1 MSATSTSTETV
12 PGPEHPD
19 DSAPERRP
27 AAGAGRRWLGL
38 PLALA
43 IGAAGFSPLAAAPA
57 GATSPCGATGA
68 LSGSTCSYTTVG
80 RDTFTV
86 PAGVTSARIEA
97 YGGAGGGLSYRYGG
111 GGLGGGAMGTVNV
124 VPGEVLR
131 VTVAGQGKIGG
142 QGGFGGGANAG
153 IGVMTNGGGGGA
165 SDLRRA
171 PYGAADRLVVAGGGG
186 GAGNGGDGS
195 GGDGGHGGGTNGN
208 QGQNG
213 PNPPSGAGGKGGTQ
227 SAGGLGGFV
236 GGAAGDA
243 SGNGGAG
250 GAGIVGGGGGGG
262 GWFGGGGGGGGFGYA
277 TAPSGGGGGGSGF
290 GTTLF
295 TGVRSGNGLVTIDWG
310 AVAAVP
316 ALTINDVAV
325 TESDTGSKLATFT
338 IGRSPAFGTS
348 SVSWTTLDGT
358 AVAPGDYAAV
368 APTRLTFGPGVS
380 SMPVSVLVKGDRT
393 NEIDET
399 FSVKLLDPAGAIILD
414 DTGIG
419 TIVDNDPILPLFS
432 VNDVSVAEGDSGTK
446 LATFTITRSLP
457 TGASSVRWTT
467 NNATAVAPGDF
478 VAVPPTSVAFADGE
492 STKSVSVTVKGDT
505 DPERDE
511 TFLVRLTSATGA
523 NIADDTG
530 VGTITNDDGAVP
542 QLSVS
547 DATVPEG
554 DSGNTLGT
562 FTITRSGA
570 IGSSSVSVSTVDGT
584 AKAPVDY
591 VAVSS
596 KAVTFAAGETTRT
609 VSVLVN
615 GDTAVEA
622 DETFSVKLANAT
634 GATIAD
640 GTGVGTIV
648 NDDDAVPTLPSL
660 SVNDVSVT
668 EGNSGTRLATFT
680 IARAPGTGA
689 SSVNWSTADASAVA
703 PGDYTAVPATTV
715 AFAAGETSKSI
726 SVRVNGDTAVE
737 ADETFSVTLANAT
750 GATIAD
756 GTGVGTIVNDDTVV
770 PALSVD
776 DVSLTEGNSGTTLA
790 TFSIARSSG
799 TGASSVKW
807 STADGTAAA
816 PGDYVAVAATTVA
829 FAAGETTK
837 SISVTVN
844 GDTVIE
850 ADETFTVRLS
860 GAIDATIA
868 DATGVGTIVND
879 DSGPASQSF
888 AYTLNSVVSD
898 GQPAPGAGNIE
909 LPGGF
914 DRYTFTATAGQRV
927 FADRL
932 AGACTLNWRLEGP
945 AGSGFASR
953 RLCDA
958 DPGQLTLSAGAY
970 TITVDTAAGSTA
982 TGTYSF
988 RITSVPDPQSFTYS
1002 LGTTVSDGQPAAG
1015 AGNIEMP
1022 GAIDR
1027 YSFTAT
1033 AGQRVF
1039 VDRLTGPCT
1048 VNWRLE
1054 GPGGPAFPSRRL
1066 CDPDPGQ
1073 LVLGAGTY
1081 TITVDTPT
1089 TSDATGTYSFRITNV
1104 PGPQSFTYEVGTT
1117 VSDGQPAAGAGN
1129 IEMPGAVDRYSF
1141 TATAGQRV
1149 LIDRLAGP
1157 CVLNWRL
1164 EGPGGS
1170 GFAARRM
1177 CDADPGQ
1184 FTLSAGTYTI
1194 TVDTPTTSDATGTY
1208 SFRIT
1213 NV

>member
-250 GAGIVGGGGGGG
+250 GPGIVGGGGGGG

-380 SMPVSVLVKGDRT
+380 SMPVSVLVKGDRI

-554 DSGNTLGT
+554 DSGNTLAT

-648 NDDDAVPTLPSL
+648 NDDDDDAVPTLPSL

-932 AGACTLNWRLEGP
+932 AG
-945 AGSGFASR
+945 
-953 RLCDA
+953 
-958 DPGQLTLSAGAY
+958 
-970 TITVDTAAGSTA
+970 
-982 TGTYSF
+982 
-988 RITSVPDPQSFTYS
+988 
-1002 LGTTVSDGQPAAG
+1002 
-1015 AGNIEMP
+1015 
-1022 GAIDR
+1022 
-1027 YSFTAT
+1027 
-1033 AGQRVF
+1033 
-1039 VDRLTGPCT
+1039 PCT